1 MYLAAAYLL
10 VATVLT
16 ATAVYL
22 LHRYYQAWPT
32 HDQS

>member
-1 MYLAAAYLL
+1 MYLTVAYLL

-22 LHRYYQAWPT
+22 LHHYYQAWPA